1 MSTPPP
7 PPLWT
12 HALEPQRKLLLGSCA
27 RLLRLETSL
36 RRGKLPVSLA
46 ELDKR
51 LLLIAAIATSL
62 THGTPWPADLEA
74 LTATPLIRAEL
85 ARLRAQVDR
94 LPPNSKNDVDG

>member
-12 HALEPQRKLLLGSCA
+12 HALEPQRKLLLRSCA
-27 RLLRLETSL
+27 RLLSLETSL

-62 THGTPWPADLEA
+62 EHGMPWPAELEA
-74 LTATPLIRAEL
+74 LTATPLMLAEI
-85 ARLRAQVDR
+85 ARLRAGIER
-94 LPPNSKNDVDG
+94 LPSKSKNDVDG